1 MSMLAFS
8 QNPKVLLV
16 WDGRSFQ
23 RHPKEE
29 KPHTDMAEYSLSTNA
44 VPSRQ
49 SDHVRT
55 WNKKRGMC
63 IWLITFQYL
72 EYLFDLFFN
81 FASTQTS
88 NLECRLAV
96 QMLCL
101 KGLNEI
107 KHK

>member
-1 MSMLAFS
+1 M
-8 QNPKVLLV
+8 
-16 WDGRSFQ
+16 
-23 RHPKEE
+23 
-29 KPHTDMAEYSLSTNA
+29 HTEMVEYSLSTNA
-44 VPSRQ
+44 IPSRQ

-55 WNKKRGMC
+55 WKKRGIH

-72 EYLFDLFFN
+72 EYLFDFFFN
-81 FASTQTS
+81 FSSTQTS